1 MAKKVLLTGN
11 VAAAQ
16 GAIYAGC
23 RHYFGYPITPQ
34 SDVVEFFAGEL
45 PKLGGYFV
53 QSESECTS
61 INMLYGCA
69 CTGVRCMTSS
79 SSTGFS
85 LMMEGLSTIAA
96 AEVSC
101 VVMNVQRGGPGAGS
115 TQTSQMDYL
124 QATKGGGHGGYHM
137 VVLAPASVQECFDFV
152 QLAFYLADKYRHPAM
167 VLSDAMIGQ
176 MMESVELVTHDFGP
190 LPDKPWAVRC
200 GREGGK
206 RGSMIHNAPGI
217 WSLYRDYQ
225 VRITEKYKKMVED
238 EVRFR
243 TYGIEDADLIIVSF
257 GSSARSSLGAYQ
269 MARRDGL
276 KVGVIRPMTL
286 WPFPTQVIRE
296 AARSAKH
303 FLTVEDNLGQ
313 MVEDVDHAVQGRAEV
328 HFLGML
334 DRHLPDSS
342 GMIFPHTVYQEVK
355 KYI

>member
-1 MAKKVLLTGN
+1 MAERVLLTGN

-34 SDVVEFFAGEL
+34 SDVVEFFAAEL

-53 QSESECTS
+53 QSESESTS

-96 AEVSC
+96 AEVPC

-115 TQTSQMDYL
+115 TQTAQMDYL
-124 QATKGGGHGGYHM
+124 QATKGIGHGGCRM
-137 VVLAPASVQECFDFV
+137 IVLAPATVQECFDFV
-152 QLAFYLADKYRHPAM
+152 QLAFYLADKYRHPMM
-167 VLSDAMIGQ
+167 VLTDAMIGQ
-176 MMESVELVTHDFGP
+176 MMESVELVSHDYGP
-190 LPDKPWAVRC
+190 LPDKPWAVSC
-200 GREGGK
+200 DREGEK
-206 RGSMIHNAPGI
+206 RGNMIHNAPGI

-225 VRITEKYKKMVED
+225 VRITDKYEKMAAQ
-238 EVRFR
+238 EVRFKA
-243 TYGIEDADLIIVSF
+243 YDIEDAELIIVSF
-257 GSSARSSLGAYQ
+257 GSTARSSLGAYE

-276 KVGVIRPMTL
+276 KVGVIRPVTL
-286 WPFPTQVIRE
+286 WPFPTQVIRD
-296 AARSAKH
+296 AAENASH
-303 FLTVEDNLGQ
+303 FLVVEDNLGQ
-313 MVEDVDHAVQGRAEV
+313 MVEDVDHAVQGKAEV

-334 DRHLPDSS
+334 ARHLPDSS
-342 GMIFPHTVYQEVK
+342 GMLFPHTIYQEVRK
-355 KYI
+355 HI